1 MGVQAIIFDYGNVLD
16 HVDDP
21 RPWLARRDAVAARFN
36 MSGDAFWDL
45 LYQTEPWQE
54 CKRGRMTYPVFW
66 NAILSPLGL
75 TDSAQQA
82 KLVDELFEGR
92 DHINAQMVQLLRE
105 LKPHY
110 RLGVL
115 SNTHDPHMAVRIR
128 DQHGLKNVFD
138 DVVSSAAVGL
148 AKPDP
153 EIYWLALQRL
163 DAAPGE
169 ALFVDDMLRNTRAA
183 QALGIPAILFEN
195 PAKLQQELKERGL
208 LPDSP
213 SGAG

>member
-1 MGVQAIIFDYGNVLD
+1 MFLQTSKSKYTPNNYRIRVARIGFLSVESGQVKHKGNLMGVQAIIFDYGNVLD

-148 AKPDP
+148 
-153 EIYWLALQRL
+153 
-163 DAAPGE
+163 
-169 ALFVDDMLRNTRAA
+169 
-183 QALGIPAILFEN
+183 
-195 PAKLQQELKERGL
+195 
-208 LPDSP
+208 
-213 SGAG
+213 